1 MVEALDWWHGNTGR
15 LEEPMTTATAERTR
29 AETVKAESS
38 EAELRK
44 RFDAL
49 IERAPKALLNEVVKL
64 ADDKAFAALAK
75 PSVSK
80 QKSIATRNQEA
91 RARMA
96 SGAFDRLESRCE
108 LWETKQACEIL
119 GITKQALSKKARAGH
134 VLTYTKVSNGRTF
147 YPSFQFTDNKPRAVI
162 AELIKALKVDPS
174 NREAMNHLVQHL
186 VDNMD
191 FSEPGEPS
199 HIVKRFEL
207 LDDPDA
213 LQIIKRDYVNAFEMG
228 Q

>member
-1 MVEALDWWHGNTGR
+1 
-15 LEEPMTTATAERTR
+15 MTTATAERTR
-29 AETVKAESS
+29 TETVKVESS
-38 EAELRK
+38 KAELRK
-44 RFDAL
+44 RLDAL
-49 IERAPKALLNEVVKL
+49 MDRASEALLVEAVKL

-75 PSVSK
+75 PPASK

-91 RARMA
+91 TARMK
-96 SGAFDRLESRCE
+96 SRAFERLDNRCE

-134 VLTYTKVSNGRTF
+134 VLTYTKISNGRTF
-147 YPSFQFTDNKPRAVI
+147 YPSFQFADNKPRAVI

-174 NREAMNHLVQHL
+174 DREAMNHFVQYL
-186 VDNMD
+186 VDEMD
-191 FSEPGEPS
+191 FSDPGEPS
-199 HIVKRFEL
+199 HVVKRFEL

-213 LQIIKRDYVNAFEMG
+213 LEIIKRDYVNAFEMG

>member
-1 MVEALDWWHGNTGR
+1 
-15 LEEPMTTATAERTR
+15 MTTATAERTR
-29 AETVKAESS
+29 TETVKVESS
-38 EAELRK
+38 KAELRK
-44 RFDAL
+44 RLDAL
-49 IERAPKALLNEVVKL
+49 MDRAPEALLIEAVKL

-75 PSVSK
+75 PPASK

-91 RARMA
+91 TARMK
-96 SGAFDRLESRCE
+96 SRAFERLDNRCE

-134 VLTYTKVSNGRTF
+134 VLTYTKISNGRTF
-147 YPSFQFTDNKPRAVI
+147 YPSFQFADNKPRAVI

-174 NREAMNHLVQHL
+174 DREAMNHFVQYL
-186 VDNMD
+186 VDEMD
-191 FSEPGEPS
+191 FSDPGEPS
-199 HIVKRFEL
+199 HVVKRFEL

-213 LQIIKRDYVNAFEMG
+213 LEIIKRDYVNAFEMG